1 MAIYKYNHPL
11 RRNPRAQVEQSAYIA
26 DDDGKPLYP
35 CRMLDVSSGGA
46 KLQIEGDTLEL
57 PATFIL
63 VLSKDGLVRRPCRP
77 VWRGPKTVGV
87 EFFKPGLKSAQ
98 GK

>member
-11 RRNPRAQVEQSAYIA
+11 RKTPRAQVVQSAYIA
-26 DDDGKPLYP
+26 DDDGKPLCP
-35 CRMLDVSSGGA
+35 CLMLDVSSGGA
-46 KLQIEGDTLEL
+46 KLQVEATMEL

-63 VLSKDGLVRRPCRP
+63 VLSTAGQVRRPCKP

-87 EFFKPGLKSAQ
+87 EFLKPAAKPAAR
-98 GK
+98 K

>member
-11 RRNPRAQVEQSAYIA
+11 RKDPRSQVEQSAYIA
-26 DDDGKPLYP
+26 DDDGKPLFP

-46 KLQIEGDTLEL
+46 KLQVEEAMEL

-63 VLSKDGLVRRPCRP
+63 VLSKDGLVRRPCKP
-77 VWRGPKTVGV
+77 VWRGPKSVGV
-87 EFFKPGLKSAQ
+87 QFLKPVTKRAS